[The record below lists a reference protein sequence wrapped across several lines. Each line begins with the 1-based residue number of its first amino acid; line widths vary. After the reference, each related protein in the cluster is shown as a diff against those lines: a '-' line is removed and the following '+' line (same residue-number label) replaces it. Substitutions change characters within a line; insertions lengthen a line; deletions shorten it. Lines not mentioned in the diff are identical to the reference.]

1 MRTFILMTFGDGF
14 EQSDD
19 PPRPAG
25 LPDAASS
32 SATLWN
38 HRESQLVDAREAERV
53 VFQWWQ
59 DFHREVGAVREVA
72 NLVPRVRAEHHPPHW
87 PRRVTRVITRSSGL
101 SERRFSSR
109 LEAEELVHM
118 NGDGRPPWPLAGAA
132 GLFLP

>member
-59 DFHREVGAVREVA
+59 DFHREARCCPGGSELGA
-72 NLVPRVRAEHHPPHW
+72 
-87 PRRVTRVITRSSGL
+87 TG
-101 SERRFSSR
+101 SSR
-109 LEAEELVHM
+109 A
-118 NGDGRPPWPLAGAA
+118 PSSALAPTG
-132 GLFLP
+132 

>member
-1 MRTFILMTFGDGF
+1 MIVVPFHATFILMTFGDGF

-53 VFQWWQ
+53 VFQLWQ
-59 DFHREVGAVREVA
+59 DFP
-72 NLVPRVRAEHHPPHW
+72 PRGSVLP
-87 PRRVTRVITRSSGL
+87 
-101 SERRFSSR
+101 
-109 LEAEELVHM
+109 
-118 NGDGRPPWPLAGAA
+118 GR
-132 GLFLP
+132 